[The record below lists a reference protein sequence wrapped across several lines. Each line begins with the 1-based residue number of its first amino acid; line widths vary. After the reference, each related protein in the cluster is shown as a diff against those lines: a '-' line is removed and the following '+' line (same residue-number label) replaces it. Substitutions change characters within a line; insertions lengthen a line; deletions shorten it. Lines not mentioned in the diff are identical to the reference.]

1 MFLNDEEVLI
11 DPTLV
16 QRQSPVVMF
25 RYLESMDIDQQ
36 QHWKIGSKPLT
47 VEVDHSFLK
56 VVRYPT
62 DAHCEGCLLL
72 IPNPLR

>member
-11 DPTLV
+11 DPTPV

-25 RYLESMDIDQQ
+25 RYLESMDIDQP

-62 DAHCEGCLLL
+62 DVHYEGC
-72 IPNPLR
+72 